1 MFQFFWEVFQTNHFM
16 DPKARCSKKY
26 TRGSITK
33 NKKKTLVSFQI
44 QELNNTKNN
53 LHTTL
58 DVIDNCCG
66 PPTY

>member
-1 MFQFFWEVFQTNHFM
+1 M